1 MGRQAVKLALWATG
15 PTCNIALGLDS
26 GIGDRLA
33 VRDAE
38 CFDNATCYCTAF
50 KEPAKF
56 QGTPSSPAHFQ
67 IVISTHMH
75 NDPGNHASAI
85 LLPLTHAKR
94 HCIKASLWIH
104 MAGQGC

>member
-56 QGTPSSPAHFQ
+56 QGTTVVTSSFPDCDQHTYA
-67 IVISTHMH
+67 
-75 NDPGNHASAI
+75 
-85 LLPLTHAKR
+85 
-94 HCIKASLWIH
+94 
-104 MAGQGC
+104 